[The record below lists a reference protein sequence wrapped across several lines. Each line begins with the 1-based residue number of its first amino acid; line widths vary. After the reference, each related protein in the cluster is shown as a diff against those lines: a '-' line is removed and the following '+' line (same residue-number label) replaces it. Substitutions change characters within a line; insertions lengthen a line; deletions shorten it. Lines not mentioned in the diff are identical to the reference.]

1 MKNVEKRRISNY
13 LISINSSFI
22 SKIELQRTY
31 EKYRTEI
38 QNNINNSDSFDI
50 IYRYLME
57 SRFYFREI
65 ENGYYSPMQLEL
77 FPIDNNMKKKRNI
90 YQV

>member
-13 LISINSSFI
+13 LININSNSI
-22 SKIELQRTY
+22 SKRELQITY

-38 QNNINNSDSFDI
+38 QNNINNSDNFDI
-50 IYRYLME
+50 VYRYLLE
-57 SRFYFREI
+57 SHFYFKEI

-77 FPIDNNMKKKRNI
+77 FPMENNLKKKRNI